1 MKILTQNIVGFC
13 GGVQRSLDLLNVA
26 LFTYSE
32 VYMLGEIVN
41 NKLVVEQFRQKGAI
55 FVDNAL
61 EIPANSVVVIRA
73 HGETKE
79 NIEHLKKKSCKIIDA
94 TCPKVQIIRDQVV
107 EKEAEGYKVLILGN
121 ANHPEVLGFSS
132 LIENKIFI
140 EDSENFSFLHKSDK
154 FFMVTQTSYNYHKYL
169 IYAQKLTNTADK
181 QSKLVVILDSI
192 CYTTKERQNS
202 AKKIAKQADTIFVVG
217 DKISSNTTKLFEIS
231 SQICKNT
238 YFITQVSDLKLVKNK
253 KKIKILG
260 ILSGASTPKELVV
273 EVIKVMSEIQKTE
286 EQSEF
291 QKTEEQTFLDGIEKT
306 LSASEKPIKP
316 GESVEVEVVSA
327 DETGLRCSLVGTH
340 RKVDMCFIDKDDV
353 EIEGDYDANKYQPGD
368 TFKAVFLKHDKQ
380 FYFSKKSH
388 DKKQIE
394 NEKAEQILAGKDFK
408 FTFHKTTPNNSC
420 LIGKLGDYS
429 ILVPAS
435 QITFRHVKDIN
446 KYIGKELKLRV
457 LPPENSEDKNIRKK
471 TIFAS
476 QKLIMEEERAA
487 RDKAFWSKIEINNV
501 LEGKVKRFGYKDGK
515 PFGAFISI
523 DGHDCLAHIGDL
535 SWTKVEKPEEILE
548 LGKVYE
554 FVVLSFDKEKNRVS
568 LGYKQLQKRP
578 HELLATKYPVGTI
591 VKGIVKE
598 IPEKGFFAVID
609 LGEDE
614 GIVYISE
621 IADKFIELINSELS
635 VGQEVEAKVI
645 GVERFNK
652 VKLSIKQATPI
663 AEPKEKAKSTKD
675 NSKTKKTQKADSN
688 EYIGGESM
696 GATLADFLD
705 AETTKKLKE
714 TAKNNKK

>member
-202 AKKIAKQADTIFVVG
+202 AVEIAKQSDTILVVG
-217 DKISSNTTKLFEIS
+217 DKISSNTTKLFEIA
-231 SQICKNT
+231 SQNCKNT
-238 YFITQVSDLKLVKNK
+238 YFITTVSDLKSVKYK
-253 KKIKILG
+253 KNIKTLG
-260 ILSGASTPKELVV
+260 ILSGASTPKELVA
-273 EVIKVMSEIQKTE
+273 EVIKIM
-286 EQSEF
+286 SEF
-291 QKTEEQTFLDGIEKT
+291 QKTDEQKTENQEFIELMEKSLAKSDKDIRLGDTEEV
-306 LSASEKPIKP
+306 A
-316 GESVEVEVVSA
+316 VVSA
-327 DETGLRCSLVGTH
+327 DETGLRCNLVNTH
-340 RKVDMCFIDKDDV
+340 KKVDMCFIDKDEV
-353 EIEGDYDANKYQPGD
+353 EIDGEYDANKYQPGEI
-368 TFKAVFLKHDKQ
+368 FKAVFLKHENQQ
-380 FYFSKKSH
+380 FYFSKKLYE
-388 DKKQIE
+388 KKRIE

-408 FTFHKTTPNNSC
+408 FTFNKTTKNNSC

-487 RDKAFWSKIEINNV
+487 RDEAFWSKIEINNV

-621 IADKFIELINSELS
+621 IADKFIESINSELS

>member
-26 LFTYSE
+26 LFTYSK

-55 FVDNAL
+55 FVDNVL
-61 EIPANSVVVIRA
+61 EIPSNSVVVIRA

-169 IYAQKLTNTADK
+169 IYAQKLTNIADK

-202 AKKIAKQADTIFVVG
+202 AVEIAKQSDTILVVG
-217 DKISSNTTKLFEIS
+217 DKISSNTTKLFEIA
-231 SQICKNT
+231 SQNCKNT
-238 YFITQVSDLKLVKNK
+238 YFITTVSDLKSVKNK
-253 KKIKILG
+253 KNIKTLG
-260 ILSGASTPKELVV
+260 ILSGASTPKELVA
-273 EVIKVMSEIQKTE
+273 EVIKIM
-286 EQSEF
+286 SEF
-291 QKTEEQTFLDGIEKT
+291 QKTDEQKTENQEFIELMEKSLAESDKDIRLGDTEEV
-306 LSASEKPIKP
+306 A
-316 GESVEVEVVSA
+316 VVSA
-327 DETGLRCSLVGTH
+327 DETGLRCNLVNTH
-340 RKVDMCFIDKDDV
+340 KKVDMCFIDKDEV
-353 EIEGDYDANKYQPGD
+353 EIDAEYDANKYQPGEI
-368 TFKAVFLKHDKQ
+368 FKAIFLKHENHQ
-380 FYFSKKSH
+380 YYFSKKLYE
-388 DKKQIE
+388 KKRIE

-408 FTFHKTTPNNSC
+408 FTFNKTTKNNSC

-476 QKLIMEEERAA
+476 QKLIMEEERAV
-487 RDKAFWSKIEINNV
+487 RDEAFWSKIEINNV

-578 HELLATKYPVGTI
+578 HELLATKYPVGTV

-621 IADKFIELINSELS
+621 IADKFVESINSELS

-663 AEPKEKAKSTKD
+663 AEPKEKAKSIKD

>member
-202 AKKIAKQADTIFVVG
+202 AVEIAKQSDTILVVG
-217 DKISSNTTKLFEIS
+217 DKISSNTTKLFEIA
-231 SQICKNT
+231 SQNCKNT
-238 YFITQVSDLKLVKNK
+238 YFITTVSDLKSVKYK
-253 KKIKILG
+253 KNIKTLG
-260 ILSGASTPKELVV
+260 ILSGASTPKELVA
-273 EVIKVMSEIQKTE
+273 EVIKIM
-286 EQSEF
+286 SEF
-291 QKTEEQTFLDGIEKT
+291 QKTDEQKTENQEFIELMEKSLAKSDKDIRLGDTEEV
-306 LSASEKPIKP
+306 A
-316 GESVEVEVVSA
+316 VVSA
-327 DETGLRCSLVGTH
+327 DETGLRCNLVNTH
-340 RKVDMCFIDKDDV
+340 KKVDMCFIDKDEV
-353 EIEGDYDANKYQPGD
+353 EIDGEYDANKYQPGEI
-368 TFKAVFLKHDKQ
+368 FKAVFLKHENQQ
-380 FYFSKKSH
+380 FYFSKKLYE
-388 DKKQIE
+388 KKRIE

-408 FTFHKTTPNNSC
+408 FTFNKTTKNNSC

-487 RDKAFWSKIEINNV
+487 RDEAFWSKIEINNV

-578 HELLATKYPVGTI
+578 YELLATKYPVGTI

-621 IADKFIELINSELS
+621 IADKFIESINSELS